1 MLPIGDE
8 NPHPPGFKPKLTY
21 ALIVI
26 NVIIFFFE
34 VAVTGQFFD
43 FAMVDQNGIYPN
55 TINMYL
61 NWGTVP
67 GCVTGQI
74 NVIQYTD
81 LGIAVSCPA
90 FPELT
95 LLTSVFMHGGLLHL
109 GGNMLFLWI
118 FGDNIEAKFGR
129 VKYLGIYLLWG
140 IGAGLIHIMGDT
152 TTGIPAVGASG
163 AISGVLGAY
172 LVIFPHAKIKTV
184 LILGFFIRMIPIKAM
199 YFLPF
204 WLIFQNLLPFF
215 IGGFGVAGGGVA
227 YLAHIGGF
235 ILGLAVGYIYRKS
248 HSSKFTYG
256 TRYGYRGD
264 YR

>member
-1 MLPIGDE
+1 MLPLKDE
-8 NPHPPGFKPKLTY
+8 NPHPPGFKPKLTI
-21 ALIVI
+21 ALII
-26 NVIIFFFE
+26 LNVIVFGVE
-34 VAVTGQFFD
+34 VSMTGQFFD
-43 FAMVDQNGIYPN
+43 FTNREAM
-55 TINMYL
+55 NMFL
-61 NWGTVP
+61 NWGAVP
-67 GCVTGQI
+67 GCITDQISGIDTGI
-74 NVIQYTD
+74 
-81 LGIAVSCPA
+81 GIIKCPA

-95 LLTSVFMHGGLLHL
+95 LLTSTFMHGGLLHL

-118 FGDNIEAKFGR
+118 FGDNIEARFGR
-129 VKYLGIYLLWG
+129 VKYLGIYLMWG
-140 IGAGLIHIMGDT
+140 IGAGLIHIMGDPGS
-152 TTGIPAVGASG
+152 GIPAVGASG

-184 LILGFFIRMIPIKAM
+184 LIFGFFIRMIPIKAM

-235 ILGLAVGYIYRKS
+235 ALGLAVGYIYRKS
-248 HSSKFTYG
+248 HSSDFTYG